1 MPPPTMDEPKAKTAI
16 RRLSFILSESAYDE
30 LQELAHKSH
39 RSMTELVRFGI
50 GLMRVAED
58 AKKQKLKLMVV
69 NEKNEAIREI
79 VLPG

>member
-1 MPPPTMDEPKAKTAI
+1 MPSEPQDRPKAAV

-30 LQELAHKSH
+30 LQELALKSH

-69 NEKNEAIREI
+69 NENNEAVREI